1 MTTVVEAV
9 YEQGWLKPVK
19 PLLLPEHSR
28 VQLTLT
34 VEAAEDGRRQEW
46 LIQSERSL
54 MRVWDN
60 PADDVF
66 NVLLKK

>member
-1 MTTVVEAV
+1 MKTVVEAV
-9 YEQGWLKPVK
+9 HEQGCLKPLK

-34 VEAAEDGRRQEW
+34 SEAAEDGGRQEW
-46 LIQSERSL
+46 LIQSKRSL

>member
-1 MTTVVEAV
+1 MKTVVEALH
-9 YEQGWLKPVK
+9 EEGWLKPLK
-19 PLLLPEHSR
+19 PPLLSEYSR

-34 VEAAEDGRRQEW
+34 AEAVEDVERQEW
-46 LIQSERSL
+46 LIQSERPL
-54 MRVWDN
+54 KQVWDN

>member
-1 MTTVVEAV
+1 MKTVVEAV
-9 YEQGWLKPVK
+9 HEQGWLKPLK
-19 PLLLPEHSR
+19 PPLLPEHSR

-34 VEAAEDGRRQEW
+34 AEAAEDGGRPEW

-60 PADDVF
+60 PADDVL
-66 NVLLKK
+66 NLLIKK

>member
-1 MTTVVEAV
+1 VTA
-9 YEQGWLKPVK
+9 
-19 PLLLPEHSR
+19 
-28 VQLTLT
+28 
-34 VEAAEDGRRQEW
+34 EAAEDVGRQEW

-54 MRVWDN
+54 MQVWDN

>member
-1 MTTVVEAV
+1 
-9 YEQGWLKPVK
+9 LKP
-19 PLLLPEHSR
+19 PLLPEHSR

-34 VEAAEDGRRQEW
+34 AEAVEDVERQEW

-54 MRVWDN
+54 KQVWDN

>member
-1 MTTVVEAV
+1 
-9 YEQGWLKPVK
+9 LK

-28 VQLTLT
+28 VRFTLT
-34 VEAAEDGRRQEW
+34 VEAAEDGGRPEW

-60 PADDVF
+60 PADDVL
-66 NVLLKK
+66 NLLIKK

>member
-1 MTTVVEAV
+1 MKTVVEAV
-9 YEQGWLKPVK
+9 HEQGWLKPLK
-19 PLLLPEHSR
+19 PPLLPEHSR

-34 VEAAEDGRRQEW
+34 AEADEDGGRQEW